1 MKNGLPSPS
10 PLPSLPPTVDIT
22 SQQFTTISPGSVHM
36 STWPAVGGVCS
47 FKRSVRLTCSDLTVD
62 ITLMYIVGHREWGN
76 APSFRQTLFCYL
88 AEPTDNPRAPF
99 PSRLLLFLRPPWAW
113 HHQLLNGSEHKLRSS
128 AAASVQAERSDRR
141 SSWPRSYLE
150 QHFLTLHY
158 LRKHCR

>member
-1 MKNGLPSPS
+1 MKNGSPS
-10 PLPSLPPTVDIT
+10 PPPPSPQQSISRLNN
-22 SQQFTTISPGSVHM
+22 SQLSHQVRY
-36 STWPAVGGVCS
+36 TWVPDPDLGGVCS
-47 FKRSVRLTCSDLTVD
+47 FKRSVRLTCSDLMVD